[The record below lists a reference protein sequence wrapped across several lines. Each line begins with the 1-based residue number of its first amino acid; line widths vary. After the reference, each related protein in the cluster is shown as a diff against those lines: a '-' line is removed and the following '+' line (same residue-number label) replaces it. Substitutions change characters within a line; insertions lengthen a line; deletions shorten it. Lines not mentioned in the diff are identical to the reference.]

1 MWIVFGWQ
9 KEEKPVG
16 AAASGYCYDCR
27 RQTLWFVWTESEWVT
42 FSDER
47 LTNRIET
54 EQLAR
59 KTPQQLK
66 FIRESMAAEREYRE
80 RLAQNPEDA

>member
-1 MWIVFGWQ
+1 VVRVAG
-9 KEEKPVG
+9 
-16 AAASGYCYDCR
+16 S
-27 RQTLWFVWTESEWVT
+27 
-42 FSDER
+42 
-47 LTNRIET
+47 
-54 EQLAR
+54 R